1 MMETVVVEPESRRGR
16 KRKVNNV
23 QTAAEDVGGRKKVMH
38 TRSFEL
44 VGRYML
50 KEFKGS
56 GVLLGRIVDYDS
68 GLYRINYEGDLCEDL
83 NSIKVKSLLVEEGD
97 LTDEWS
103 KRKEMLNQ
111 LLSSKDVNSNTA
123 TATDARELGKAN
135 SIDSSSLSGMTY
147 SCSAHDG
154 IVKVQSDE
162 VGADSLSGS
171 CEGAQGGETKQPPV
185 PPPDLP
191 PSSGHIGVPEEC
203 VSHLLSVYSFLR
215 SFSVRLFLYPFALD
229 DFVGA
234 LNCSVANTLLDSV
247 HVALMCFLKRQ
258 LEKIHTDGSGLAS
271 KVLRSLDWSLL
282 DTLTWPIYL
291 VNYLIAM
298 GHKNGDDWKE
308 LYAHCLE
315 RDYYTLSVGK
325 KLITLQILC
334 DDVLDTE
341 ELRAEMDMRE
351 VAEIAK
357 DIDPG
362 TELGACEPARILPG
376 DSKTSDCMDIEAAQ
390 RAENHQTKKSLDD
403 LHTESLVGGAVEDGN
418 GDECRLC
425 GMDGVLVCCD
435 GCPMAYHS
443 RCLGLNKM
451 PVSNVSWY
459 CPECK
464 VSENDPKI
472 LRRTTLRGGDVFGV
486 DPTGQVFVA
495 SCDHLLVVK
504 TSVYSGTCPRYYN
517 RHHIP
522 GVLNVLNANPDN
534 ASVYSEICQG
544 IMQYWELS
552 ADTIPSNWKSGIGL
566 EFPNDGSG
574 PCIARLVDMLDKV
587 PETTEVQN
595 HATCATGN
603 SAEMTGSCLR
613 NRVQQPVSSESSF
626 DNVTKSNCL
635 VGSVRQQ
642 FEILKTMVAEPAS
655 SSSLIGRPES
665 PYESTQQ
672 SNSNMTEAVS
682 SRSSNISALSD
693 APLEANGSLVSQ
705 ELDNKI
711 GSTCGS
717 PARWCSYKGSS
728 FKKTGYMNHYLHG
741 DFSASAAANLAILS
755 HEGSQVSESQQ
766 AVSISYADQVKAIS
780 TAAMG
785 FSWPNVDNKLA
796 AVPRE
801 RCSWCFSCKASVTSK
816 RECLLNAAASNATRG
831 VMKVLAGVR
840 PVKNGRD
847 DRLSGIAAYIMFME
861 ESLSGLLLGPFL
873 NDTFRKQWRRQ
884 LEQAANCSEMK
895 ILLLELEE
903 NMRPIAFS
911 GDWMKL
917 VDCFS
922 TQSSTSEIATGSTQK
937 CRPGR
942 RGKKR
947 PDMVEAVVDGFLNKP
962 TKFTW
967 WRGGIMSKLM
977 FQRGILP
984 SSFIK
989 KPARQGGKK
998 KIPGVRYVEGNEIPR
1013 ISRQLFW
1020 RSAVEISRSVAH
1032 LALQVRYFN
1041 LHVRWGDLGRPEQMP
1056 GDGKGSEAESSAFRN
1071 AVIHAKKIVGHEVRY
1086 CVGFGCRKHLPS
1098 RVMKN
1103 IVQTEKI
1110 LESGKERYWFSETFI
1125 PLYLIREYER
1135 KAEKAKSVN
1144 VLSKLQKRQ
1153 LKASRENIFSALL
1166 LEMGNTVKSCCS
1178 CHQDVSYRSAVKCHA
1193 CQGFC
1198 HQQCAT
1204 TSTVN
1209 KSEDTDFVVI
1219 CKQCFE
1225 TQVATQVD
1233 SSSESA
1239 TSPLLPQAP
1248 DVSKPA
1254 IPKDVNSVCHEESL
1268 INSPAVTTTNAIPK
1282 DVNSVSH
1289 KGSLINRP
1297 AVTKTETNARSNWGL
1312 IWRKRF
1318 SEDTGF
1324 DFRSRNILLSGN
1336 TDRDLMKPVCHLCD
1350 QPYTGDAMYI
1360 CCESCKN
1367 WFHADAL
1374 ELDESKI
1381 FSVVGYKCCKCRRIK
1396 SPVCPYS
1403 NLPKKIVSKGKI
1415 EHQQASKLKIPAM
1428 AFNRDMILAHLE
1440 EVPTASKLLQKPK
1453 AIIVS
1458 AAAAATNNP
1467 LLASLD
1473 KSKQCTDGKSEL
1485 NSGWKNANASDP
1497 EPRKLPVRRHG
1508 NREIDVQ
1515 CQEGA
1520 CPFEASLPFEENALN
1535 STLEMLIRRSTRQ
1548 ETKLATKS
1556 FRNEEVTKPTEA
1568 NPLTPVQDSLSMQQ
1582 FASQDFF
1589 DLETNVGGH
1598 VNSEEPSTVPKNGIT
1613 ETFHDQEKLIA
1624 SSETSKQI
1632 VSCKLCSKNEP
1643 PIDLSCEICGINL
1656 HKTCSP
1662 WYESSSNEDDWRCGS
1677 CRDWS

>member
-1 MMETVVVEPESRRGR
+1 METVVVEPESRRGR

-23 QTAAEDVGGRKKVMH
+23 QTAAEGVGSRKKMMH

-44 VGRYML
+44 VGRYVL

-56 GVLLGRIVDYDS
+56 GVLLGRIMDYDS

-83 NSIKVKSLLVEEGD
+83 NSRKVKSLLVVEGD
-97 LTDEWS
+97 LADEWP

-111 LLSSKDVNSNTA
+111 LLSSKDVNLNTA
-123 TATDARELGKAN
+123 TATDARGMGKAN
-135 SIDSSSLSGMTY
+135 PIDSSSLSGMTN
-147 SCSAHDG
+147 SCSA
-154 IVKVQSDE
+154 
-162 VGADSLSGS
+162 DSSSGS
-171 CEGAQGGETKQPPV
+171 SEGARGEEAKRNAEAPLV

-203 VSHLLSVYSFLR
+203 VPHLLSVYSFLH

-258 LEKIHTDGSGLAS
+258 LEKIHADGSGLAS

-291 VNYLIAM
+291 VNYMIAM

-341 ELRAEMDMRE
+341 ELRAEIDMRE
-351 VAEIAK
+351 VSEIGK
-357 DIDPG
+357 DIDTG
-362 TELGACEPARILPG
+362 TVLGANEPARILPG
-376 DSKTSDCMDIEAAQ
+376 DSKTSDCKDIEAAQ
-390 RAENHQTKKSLDD
+390 RVENHQTKKSLDNI
-403 LHTESLVGGAVEDGN
+403 HTESLVGRAVEDGN

-435 GCPMAYHS
+435 GCPFAYHS

-451 PVSNVSWY
+451 PVSNGSWY

-464 VSENDPKI
+464 VNENDPKI
-472 LRRTTLRGGDVFGV
+472 LRGTTLRGGDVFGV

-504 TSVYSGTCPRYYN
+504 TSVDSGTCPKYYN

-522 GVLNVLNANPDN
+522 GVLNVLYANPDY
-534 ASVYSEICQG
+534 ATVYSEICRG
-544 IMQYWELS
+544 IMLYWVLS
-552 ADTIPSNWKSGIGL
+552 ADIIPSNRKSGIGL
-566 EFPNDGSG
+566 ELPNKEGSG
-574 PCIARLVDMLDKV
+574 PCIAQLVDMLDKV

-603 SAEMTGSCLR
+603 AAEMAGSLLR
-613 NRVQQPVSSESSF
+613 NCFQRPVLCERSF
-626 DNVTKSNCL
+626 DNLTKFDCHA
-635 VGSVRQQ
+635 GSVRQEC
-642 FEILKTMVAEPAS
+642 EILNTMVTEPAS
-655 SSSLIGRPES
+655 SSCLIDQS
-665 PYESTQQ
+665 QQ
-672 SNSNMTEAVS
+672 SNSNTTEAVS
-682 SRSSNISALSD
+682 TRNSNISTLSD
-693 APLEANGSLVSQ
+693 TPLEANGSLVSL
-705 ELDNKI
+705 ELGNTA

-717 PARWCSYKGSS
+717 PAHWFLYKGSS
-728 FKKTGYMNHYLHG
+728 FKKTGYINHYLHG

-755 HEGSQVSESQQ
+755 HEESQVSESQQ
-766 AVSISYADQVKAIS
+766 DVSISYADQVKAFS
-780 TAAMG
+780 KAAVG

-796 AVPRE
+796 EVPRE

-831 VMKVLAGVR
+831 VMKVLTGVR

-847 DRLSGIAAYIMFME
+847 ERLSGIAAYIMFME
-861 ESLSGLLLGPFL
+861 ESLSGLLVGPFL
-873 NDTFRKQWRRQ
+873 NDTFKKQWRRQ

-903 NMRPIAFS
+903 NVRSIAFS
-911 GDWMKL
+911 GDWRKH
-917 VDCFS
+917 VDYFS
-922 TQSSTSEIATGSTQK
+922 TQPSTSEIATGSTQK

-947 PDMVEAVVDGFLNKP
+947 PYMVEVVADGFLNKP
-962 TKFTW
+962 TMFTW
-967 WRGGIMSKLM
+967 WRGG
-977 FQRGILP
+977 
-984 SSFIK
+984 
-989 KPARQGGKK
+989 GKK
-998 KIPGVRYVEGNEIPR
+998 KIAGVRYVEGNEIPR

-1020 RSAVEISRSVAH
+1020 RSAVEISSNVAH
-1032 LALQVRYFN
+1032 LALQVRYLN

-1056 GDGKGSEAESSAFRN
+1056 GDGKSSEPESSTFRN
-1071 AVIHAKKIVGHEVRY
+1071 AVIQCKRIVEHEVRY

-1125 PLYLIREYER
+1125 PLYLIREYEQ
-1135 KAEKAKSVN
+1135 KAEKAKSLN
-1144 VLSKLQKRQ
+1144 VLSKLQRRQ

-1166 LEMGNTVKSCCS
+1166 LELGNTVKSCCS

-1209 KSEDTDFVVI
+1209 KSEDINFLVI
-1219 CKQCFE
+1219 CKQCCE
-1225 TQVATQVD
+1225 TQVTTPVD
-1233 SSSESA
+1233 SSSGSA
-1239 TSPLLPQAP
+1239 TSPLLPQVP
-1248 DVSKPA
+1248 DISKPA
-1254 IPKDVNSVCHEESL
+1254 MPTDVNSVCHQESL
-1268 INSPAVTTTNAIPK
+1268 INSPAVTKTNAIPK
-1282 DVNSVSH
+1282 DVNSVCH

-1297 AVTKTETNARSNWGL
+1297 AVTKTKTNARSNWGL
-1312 IWRKRF
+1312 IWRKKF

-1336 TDRDLMKPVCHLCD
+1336 TDRELMKPVCRLCD
-1350 QPYTGDAMYI
+1350 QPYNGDAMYI

-1381 FSVVGYKCCKCRRIK
+1381 FSVVGFKCCKCRRIK

-1415 EHQQASKLKIPAM
+1415 ENQQGSKLKIPAM
-1428 AFNRDMILAHLE
+1428 AFNRDMILAHLK

-1453 AIIVS
+1453 ATIVS
-1458 AAAAATNNP
+1458 AAATNNP
-1467 LLASLD
+1467 LLTSLD
-1473 KSKQCTDGKSEL
+1473 KAKQCTEGKSEL

-1497 EPRKLPVRRHG
+1497 EPRKLPIRRHA
-1508 NREIDVQ
+1508 NREIDDQ

-1520 CPFEASLPFEENALN
+1520 CSFEASLPFEENAVN

-1556 FRNEEVTKPTEA
+1556 FRDEEVTILTEGT
-1568 NPLTPVQDSLSMQQ
+1568 PLTPVQDSLSLQQ
-1582 FASQDFF
+1582 FASQNFF

-1598 VNSEEPSTVPKNGIT
+1598 VNSKEPSTAPRNGIT
-1613 ETFHDQEKLIA
+1613 EAFHDQEKLIGSA
-1624 SSETSKQI
+1624 ETSKQI
-1632 VSCKLCSKNEP
+1632 VPCKLCSRNEP
-1643 PIDLSCEICGINL
+1643 QIDLSCEICGINI

-1662 WYESSSNEDDWRCGS
+1662 WYESSSNEDGWRCGS

>member
-1 MMETVVVEPESRRGR
+1 METVVVEPESHRGR

-23 QTAAEDVGGRKKVMH
+23 QTAAQGIGSRKKVMH

-44 VGRYML
+44 VGRYVL
-50 KEFKGS
+50 NEFKGS
-56 GVLLGRIVDYDS
+56 GVLLGRIMDYDS

-83 NSIKVKSLLVEEGD
+83 NSRKVKSLLVEEGD
-97 LTDEWS
+97 LTDEWP

-123 TATDARELGKAN
+123 TATYARELEKAN
-135 SIDSSSLSGMTY
+135 PIDSSSLSGMTN
-147 SCSAHDG
+147 SCSADDG
-154 IVKVQSDE
+154 IVNVQSDE
-162 VGADSLSGS
+162 VGADSSSGS
-171 CEGAQGGETKQPPV
+171 CGGALGEETKRPLFL
-185 PPPDLP
+185 PPDLP

-203 VSHLLSVYSFLR
+203 VSCLLSVYSFLR

-258 LEKIHTDGSGLAS
+258 LEKIHADGSGFAS

-315 RDYYTLSVGK
+315 RDYYTLSAGK

-351 VAEIAK
+351 VSEIGK
-357 DIDPG
+357 EID
-362 TELGACEPARILPG
+362 TSTVLGACEPARILSG
-376 DSKTSDCMDIEAAQ
+376 DSKTSNCMDIEAAQ
-390 RAENHQTKKSLDD
+390 RVENHQTKKSHDN

-464 VSENDPKI
+464 VSEKDPKI
-472 LRRTTLRGGDVFGV
+472 LRRTTLRGGEVFGV
-486 DPTGQVFVA
+486 DPTGLVFVA
-495 SCDHLLVVK
+495 SCDHLLVMK
-504 TSVYSGTCPRYYN
+504 TSVDSGTSPRYYI

-522 GVLNVLNANPDN
+522 GVLNVLNANPDF
-534 ASVYSEICQG
+534 ATAYSEICQG
-544 IMQYWELS
+544 IMQYWDLS
-552 ADTIPSNWKSGIGL
+552 ADTIPSSNRKSGIGL
-566 EFPNDGSG
+566 ELQNEGSG
-574 PCIARLVDMLDKV
+574 PCIAQLVDMLDKV

-595 HATCATGN
+595 HATCVTGN
-603 SAEMTGSCLR
+603 SAEMAGSCLR
-613 NRVQQPVSSESSF
+613 NCVQQPVSSESSF
-626 DNVTKSNCL
+626 DNVTKSGCHA
-635 VGSVRQQ
+635 GPVRQQ
-642 FEILKTMVAEPAS
+642 CEILKTMVDEPAS
-655 SSSLIGRPES
+655 SSSLIGRPASPHES
-665 PYESTQQ
+665 SQQ
-672 SNSNMTEAVS
+672 SNSNTTEAVS
-682 SRSSNISALSD
+682 TRSSNISALSD
-693 APLEANGSLVSQ
+693 APSEANRSLVSQ
-705 ELDNKI
+705 KLDNKI

-717 PARWCSYKGSS
+717 PARWCLYKGSS
-728 FKKTGYMNHYLHG
+728 FKKTGYINHYLHG

-755 HEGSQVSESQQ
+755 HEESQVSESQQ
-766 AVSISYADQVKAIS
+766 AVSISYADQVKAFSI
-780 TAAMG
+780 AAMG

-796 AVPRE
+796 EVPRE

-847 DRLSGIAAYIMFME
+847 ERLAGIAAYIMFME
-861 ESLSGLLLGPFL
+861 ESLSGLLVGPFL

-903 NMRPIAFS
+903 NMRSIAFS

-947 PDMVEAVVDGFLNKP
+947 PDMVEAVADGFMNKP

-967 WRGGIMSKLM
+967 WRG
-977 FQRGILP
+977 
-984 SSFIK
+984 
-989 KPARQGGKK
+989 GGKK

-1041 LHVRWGDLGRPEQMP
+1041 LYVRWGDLGRPEQMP

-1086 CVGFGCRKHLPS
+1086 CVGFGCRKHLPV

-1153 LKASRENIFSALL
+1153 LKVSRENIFSALL
-1166 LEMGNTVKSCCS
+1166 LEMGNTGKNCCS

-1193 CQGFC
+1193 CQGLC

-1204 TSTVN
+1204 TRTVN

-1219 CKQCFE
+1219 CKQCCE
-1225 TQVATQVD
+1225 TQAATPAD
-1233 SSSESA
+1233 SSCGSA
-1239 TSPLLPQAP
+1239 TSPLLPQVP

-1254 IPKDVNSVCHEESL
+1254 IPKDVNSVCDKESL
-1268 INSPAVTTTNAIPK
+1268 INNPTVTTTNAIPK
-1282 DVNSVSH
+1282 VVNSVSH

-1297 AVTKTETNARSNWGL
+1297 AVTKTKTNARSNWGL
-1312 IWRKRF
+1312 IWRKKF

-1336 TDRDLMKPVCHLCD
+1336 TDRELMKPVCRLCD
-1350 QPYTGDAMYI
+1350 QPYAGDAMYI

-1367 WFHADAL
+1367 WLHADAL

-1403 NLPKKIVSKGKI
+1403 NLPKKTVLKGKI
-1415 EHQQASKLKIPAM
+1415 ENQQGSKLKIPAM

-1440 EVPTASKLLQKPK
+1440 DVPTASKLLQKPK
-1453 AIIVS
+1453 AII
-1458 AAAAATNNP
+1458 APALATNNP

-1473 KSKQCTDGKSEL
+1473 KVKQCTEGESEL

-1497 EPRKLPVRRHG
+1497 EPRKLSVRRHD
-1508 NREIDVQ
+1508 NREMDVQ

-1520 CPFEASLPFEENALN
+1520 CPFEASLPLEENGVN

-1556 FRNEEVTKPTEA
+1556 FRDEEVTKSTEA
-1568 NPLTPVQDSLSMQQ
+1568 NPLTPVQDSLSLQQ

-1598 VNSEEPSTVPKNGIT
+1598 VNSKEPSTVPKNGIT
-1613 ETFHDQEKLIA
+1613 EAFHDQEKLFA
-1624 SSETSKQI
+1624 SAETSKQM
-1632 VSCKLCSKNEP
+1632 VPCKLCSRNEP
-1643 PIDLSCEICGINL
+1643 HIDLSCEICGINI

-1662 WYESSSNEDDWRCGS
+1662 WYESSSDEDDWRCGS